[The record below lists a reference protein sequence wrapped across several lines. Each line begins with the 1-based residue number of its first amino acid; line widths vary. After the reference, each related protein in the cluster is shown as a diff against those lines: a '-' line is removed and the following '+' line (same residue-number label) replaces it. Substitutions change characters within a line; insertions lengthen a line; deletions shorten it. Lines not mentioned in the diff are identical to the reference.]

1 MLPTQ
6 RKHGVRASF
15 VIAVTCAFLSSIL
28 NIISFVSPYW
38 IVAKY
43 GNNQGFQRLGLWE
56 VCFHNFIFPEDYVS
70 KAYEGCWYIYYP
82 EYKYIRFWLNPPWLY
97 ACQILSIIGL
107 ICSLL
112 GLLFVI
118 LTLCE
123 IYGTRERKPKIT
135 IICLEA
141 TSLCCTIVIITAVG
155 VMSKDREWMP
165 RSDYNEVS
173 WGFAF
178 AVLSGFAT
186 VFCLFGLLTH
196 FLSVE
201 SRIKMEDPSVRQKLL
216 DVNAK
221 HGYPRSVSGF
231 DVAAATDS
239 KLGGGVPSL
248 FTMPPTGSQFGPG
261 STMIVPGTAS
271 ALSRGTVA
279 PGAVGTAAQGT
290 SAATVSAKLRQSLE
304 AQQAAILAANARAA
318 ESGGTGAGSSATYQQ
333 NIRRDPGSS
342 SSLNRQYPPIS
353 HQGSYTH
360 LHPAVAMDS
369 TV

>member
-1 MLPTQ
+1 
-6 RKHGVRASF
+6 
-15 VIAVTCAFLSSIL
+15 
-28 NIISFVSPYW
+28 
-38 IVAKY
+38 
-43 GNNQGFQRLGLWE
+43 
-56 VCFHNFIFPEDYVS
+56 
-70 KAYEGCWYIYYP
+70 
-82 EYKYIRFWLNPPWLY
+82 
-97 ACQILSIIGL
+97 
-107 ICSLL
+107 
-112 GLLFVI
+112 
-118 LTLCE
+118 
-123 IYGTRERKPKIT
+123 
-135 IICLEA
+135 
-141 TSLCCTIVIITAVG
+141 
-155 VMSKDREWMP
+155 MSKDREWMP
-165 RSDYNEVS
+165 RSDYNQVS

-186 VFCLFGLLTH
+186 VFCLFGLFTH

-231 DVAAATDS
+231 DVGAATDS

-318 ESGGTGAGSSATYQQ
+318 ESGGTGAGSSTTYQQ